1 MPIKNGTGGY
11 RIPETFL
18 IDGEEAKGNDYT
30 DYLVTGNSMYPEGIS
45 NGDYLLIKKSEQGKF
60 DEGDFLIIKVDREY
74 TKKYRKKVPLYDY
87 KLRKALLRVTPS
99 MEEKDIIEKLKDT
112 HFEINLKENQND
124 MRKKLKE
131 NRGAYPEKDLMFS
144 ITYHD
149 GKLCYSF
156 HPVDLI
162 VGRAA
167 VQVRLQNGEEC
178 YKSL

>member
-1 MPIKNGTGGY
+1 
-11 RIPETFL
+11 
-18 IDGEEAKGNDYT
+18 
-30 DYLVTGNSMYPEGIS
+30 
-45 NGDYLLIKKSEQGKF
+45 
-60 DEGDFLIIKVDREY
+60 
-74 TKKYRKKVPLYDY
+74 
-87 KLRKALLRVTPS
+87 